1 MRYVDLRLRFFFTIT
16 IETSTSSFFYI
27 YLFSIVVNKQLIQN
41 LFSLEQELQND
52 IFIYHF
58 SIPNSRHNKYYILI
72 TIIVRVFYKEK
83 FEYKCTVRHVDAQ
96 KKFLAKIKT
105 DSFSKSTSANALFC
119 ILLKRLVT
127 SIKTHDRNGHT
138 TFNCVLKKSFYLAIS
153 CR

>member
-1 MRYVDLRLRFFFTIT
+1 MF
-16 IETSTSSFFYI
+16 
-27 YLFSIVVNKQLIQN
+27 
-41 LFSLEQELQND
+41 
-52 IFIYHF
+52 
-58 SIPNSRHNKYYILI
+58 
-72 TIIVRVFYKEK
+72 FYKEK

-153 CR
+153 CREFFLIYSCYNFIMDIFVRLMELHFNNNVFNLFSAPSAFDPITFNLHESFT